1 VSQEVVI
8 AKGMRL
14 LMPNGPVLV
23 LGIERYGIRVKTV
36 VGDEEEV
43 RWDQLEA
50 RQIDGTGVQGVH
62 LSLEPWWSSL
72 PMAARLEALARLEVV
87 LEIVTGYRDGLAD
100 FARPGEPFHPFGE
113 GYDVSLTVRIRRMA
127 RQLSVERSADRIIMR
142 RVQAGELISESVSES
157 TVRLWVKAWQ
167 REGLRG
173 LVDGRKTKGV
183 QGFDALDP
191 RFVRVAEEVFS
202 RYDGDVSID
211 NQKEVERQIRV
222 QLKLQGIT
230 DVHLPQRL
238 LQEYLSARMRAIGNT
253 TRQNRGKE
261 LRKSSGRHSYP
272 AIHPGHLAVDVT
284 RWDGFV
290 IDPLTGRVYS
300 VEVITVISVP
310 TRVIVALRV
319 VPRSATSFEASLC
332 LYDAMRPMSMLVTGD
347 DEVTIDSFRWCGLP
361 VSLDFDGRPLYAH
374 RAPRP
379 NTGRAIRGEHI
390 KPAVS
395 MMSLR
400 ADNGAI
406 FLSADFRAV
415 VTDFGTDLLPSRG
428 SRPLDNSH
436 VERWHESLQRAC
448 QQIPG
453 FKGRR
458 VTERG
463 RTVMIADKPL
473 LTAQELE
480 EHLHRFIALDYHRS
494 PHEGIRLPGLEAG
507 HFTPLERFDMLLP
520 AVGNIVVPQRPDLIY
535 QFLPKRWLKIGNAGV
550 EYRGLTYDGEILD
563 ELRQLR
569 PGTFRAGDD
578 RMPFLYDHR
587 QRQHL
592 WIRHPFT
599 DRVHQL
605 EWRESHLLQ
614 APLTDVVI
622 DEARRLLRERG
633 GNNVLS
639 KRKVMLEL
647 IDELTQL
654 TAASDM
660 DEWRAK
666 LTAARL
672 RHEKALMDHAEAAA
686 ATRALEESRHS
697 VLRFPSPRLTNA
709 TPDQHAPATEPSQQT
724 DDEAW
729 PDYREMV

>member
-1 VSQEVVI
+1 MSQEVLI

-14 LMPNGPVLV
+14 LMPNGPVHV
-23 LGIERYGIRVKTV
+23 LSIERYGIRVKTV
-36 VGDEEEV
+36 VGDEQEV
-43 RWDQLEA
+43 SWDQLEA
-50 RQIDGTGVQGVH
+50 RETDETGVQGVH
-62 LSLEPWWSSL
+62 LALEPWWSSL
-72 PMAARLEALARLEVV
+72 PLAVRLEALARLEVV
-87 LEIVTGYRDGLAD
+87 LEILTGYRDGLAD
-100 FARPGEPFHPFGE
+100 FARPGEPFHPFGD
-113 GYDVSLTVRIRRMA
+113 GYNVSLTVRIRRMA
-127 RQLSVERSADRIIMR
+127 RQLSVERSADRVVMR
-142 RVQAGELISESVSES
+142 RVQAGDLISESVSES

-173 LVDGRKTKGV
+173 LVDGRKTKGI
-183 QGFDALDP
+183 QGFEALDS
-191 RFVRVAEEVFS
+191 RFLRIAEETFS
-202 RYDGDVSID
+202 RYDGDISID

-222 QLKLQGIT
+222 QLKQQGIT

-253 TRQNRGKE
+253 TRQNRGKD
-261 LRKSSGRHSYP
+261 LRKSSGRRSYP
-272 AIHPGHLAVDVT
+272 AVHPGHLAVDVT

-332 LYDAMRPMSMLVTGD
+332 LYDAMRPMSMLVEGD
-347 DEVTIDSFRWCGLP
+347 DDVTVDSFRWCGLP
-361 VSLDFDGRPLYAH
+361 VSLDFDGRPIYAH
-374 RAPRP
+374 RSPRP
-379 NTGRAIRGEHI
+379 NTSRAIRGEHI
-390 KPAVS
+390 KPAVTP
-395 MMSLR
+395 MSVR

-406 FLSADFRAV
+406 FLSAEFRALL
-415 VTDFGTDLLPSRG
+415 TDFGVDLLPSRG

-473 LTAQELE
+473 LTARELE

-494 PHEGIRLPGLEAG
+494 PHDGIRLPRMEAG

-520 AVGNIVVPQRPDLIY
+520 AAGNLVVPQRPDLIY

-550 EYRGLTYDGEILD
+550 EYRGLTYDGDILD
-563 ELRQLR
+563 ELRQVR

-578 RMPFLYDHR
+578 RIPFLYDHR
-587 QRQHL
+587 ERQHL

-605 EWRESHLLQ
+605 EWRESHLVH
-614 APLTDVVI
+614 APLTDVVV
-622 DEARRLLRERG
+622 DEARRLMRERG
-633 GNNVLS
+633 GNKALS

-647 IDELTQL
+647 IDELTQI

-660 DEWRAK
+660 AEWRTK

-672 RHEKALMDHAEAAA
+672 RHEKALLDHAEAAA
-686 ATRALEESRHS
+686 ATRALEESRHG
-697 VLRFPSPRLTNA
+697 VLRLPFVRSLAAGPA
-709 TPDQHAPATEPSQQT
+709 DEAAPGQAREV

>member
-1 VSQEVVI
+1 MSQEVVI

-23 LGIERYGIRVKTV
+23 LAVERYGIRVKTV

-50 RQIDGTGVQGVH
+50 RETDETGVQGVH
-62 LSLEPWWSSL
+62 LALEPWWSSL

-87 LEIVTGYRDGLAD
+87 LELLTGYRDGLAD
-100 FARPGEPFHPFGE
+100 FARPGEPFHPFGD
-113 GYDVSLTVRIRRMA
+113 GYGASLTVRIRRMA
-127 RQLSVERSADRIIMR
+127 RQLSVERSADRVIMR

-191 RFVRVAEEVFS
+191 RFLRIAEEIFS
-202 RYDGDVSID
+202 RYDGDISID

-222 QLKLQGIT
+222 QLKQQGIR

-261 LRKSSGRHSYP
+261 LRKSSGRRSYP
-272 AIHPGHLAVDVT
+272 AIHPGHLAIDVT

-332 LYDAMRPMSMLVTGD
+332 LYDAMRPMSMLVAGD
-347 DEVTIDSFRWCGLP
+347 DDVTIDSFRWCGLP
-361 VSLDFDGRPLYAH
+361 VSLDFHGRPINAH
-374 RAPRP
+374 RSPRP
-379 NTGRAIRGEHI
+379 NTTRAIRGEHI
-390 KPAVS
+390 KPAVTP
-395 MMSLR
+395 MSVR
-400 ADNGAI
+400 ADNGSI
-406 FLSADFRAV
+406 FLSAEFRALL
-415 VTDFGTDLLPSRG
+415 TDFGTDLLPSRG
-428 SRPLDNSH
+428 SRPIENAH
-436 VERWHESLQRAC
+436 IERWHESLQRAC

-494 PHEGIRLPGLEAG
+494 PHDGIRLPGMEAG

-535 QFLPKRWLKIGNAGV
+535 QFLPKRWLKIGNSGV
-550 EYRGLTYDGEILD
+550 EYRGLTYDGDILD

-569 PGTFRAGDD
+569 PGTFRADDD

-605 EWRESHLLQ
+605 EWRESHLIH

-672 RHEKALMDHAEAAA
+672 RHEKALVDHAEAAA
-686 ATRALEESRHS
+686 ATRALEESRHG
-697 VLRFPSPRLTNA
+697 VLRFPPPRLSNA
-709 TPDQHAPATEPSQQT
+709 PSDHHPEAAEPAQET
-724 DDEAW
+724 DEESW

>member
-1 VSQEVVI
+1 MSQEVLI

-23 LGIERYGIRVKTV
+23 LSIERYGIRVKTV
-36 VGDEEEV
+36 VGDEQEV
-43 RWDQLEA
+43 SWDQLEA
-50 RQIDGTGVQGVH
+50 RETDETGVQGVH
-62 LSLEPWWSSL
+62 LALEPWWSSL
-72 PMAARLEALARLEVV
+72 PLAVRLEALARLEVV
-87 LEIVTGYRDGLAD
+87 LEILTGYRDGLAD
-100 FARPGEPFHPFGE
+100 FARPGEPFHPFGD
-113 GYDVSLTVRIRRMA
+113 GYDVSLTFRIRRMA
-127 RQLSVERSADRIIMR
+127 RQLSVERSADRVVMR
-142 RVQAGELISESVSES
+142 RVQAGDLISESVSES

-173 LVDGRKTKGV
+173 LVDGRKTKGI
-183 QGFDALDP
+183 QGFEALDS
-191 RFVRVAEEVFS
+191 RFLRIAEETFS
-202 RYDGDVSID
+202 RYDGDISID

-222 QLKLQGIT
+222 QLKQQGIT

-253 TRQNRGKE
+253 TRQNRGKD
-261 LRKSSGRHSYP
+261 LRKSSGRRSYP
-272 AIHPGHLAVDVT
+272 AVHPGHLAVDVT

-290 IDPLTGRVYS
+290 IDPLTGRVHS

-332 LYDAMRPMSMLVTGD
+332 LYDAMRPMSMLVEGD
-347 DEVTIDSFRWCGLP
+347 DDVTVDSFRWCGLP
-361 VSLDFDGRPLYAH
+361 VSLDFDGRPIYAH
-374 RAPRP
+374 RSPRP
-379 NTGRAIRGEHI
+379 NTSRAIRGEHI
-390 KPAVS
+390 KPAVTP
-395 MMSLR
+395 MSVR

-406 FLSADFRAV
+406 FLSAEFRALL
-415 VTDFGTDLLPSRG
+415 TDFGVDLLPSRG

-473 LTAQELE
+473 LTARELE

-494 PHEGIRLPGLEAG
+494 PHDGIRLPRMEAG

-520 AVGNIVVPQRPDLIY
+520 AAGNLVVPQRPDLIY

-550 EYRGLTYDGEILD
+550 EYRGLTYDGDILD
-563 ELRQLR
+563 ELRQVR

-578 RMPFLYDHR
+578 RIPFLYDHR
-587 QRQHL
+587 ERQHL

-605 EWRESHLLQ
+605 EWRESHLVH
-614 APLTDVVI
+614 APLTDVVV
-622 DEARRLLRERG
+622 DEARRLMRERG
-633 GNNVLS
+633 GNKALS

-647 IDELTQL
+647 IDELTQI

-660 DEWRAK
+660 AEWRTK

-672 RHEKALMDHAEAAA
+672 RHEKALLDHAEAAA
-686 ATRALEESRHS
+686 ATRALEESRHG
-697 VLRFPSPRLTNA
+697 VLRLQFVRSLAAGPA
-709 TPDQHAPATEPSQQT
+709 DEAAPGQAREV